1 MEIKIAEYCGFCYGV
16 KRAVEMAEKAAVD
29 RVNGATLGPL
39 IHNPQ
44 FIAELEAK
52 GIACKDDL
60 DQFTAG
66 ETVIFRSHGVGP
78 EVYEEAE
85 AKQLNIIDATCPNVR
100 MAQKKA
106 FQAAQD
112 GYLPI
117 IVGEKNH
124 PEVKSIKK
132 WAGENAIVV
141 EYLKDI
147 SEVPQKDKYAV
158 IIQTTFELQKFE
170 EILAALQKE
179 REGEYKVERTIC
191 LATSQR
197 QNAAMK
203 LAGEVDAFIVIGG
216 RNSANTRHLY
226 ELVASKCPKAYHIE
240 TAAELEQ
247 EMFRDCIKIG
257 ITAGASTPDRLIKEA
272 IVAMENMDFESLLA
286 QSEEVNVYPGKIV
299 EATVIQLDKDGVYV
313 DFGYM
318 REGIVTYPE
327 WSLTETAEELM
338 ATIKVGDKVEVK
350 VIPGTSKD
358 DFVRMS
364 KIKAERD
371 AAWKNVAELAEGEKR
386 AATVKVIRIIKN
398 KAKNIVGLAVAVEG
412 VEGFMP
418 ASHVELKR
426 VEDFTGYVGQE
437 LEAEIIEVDLEK
449 KRIVVSRRDLLKA
462 EKEAKAKAWK
472 EAKEARIAAAK
483 EARAAAEEAAYA
495 SVEEGT
501 TVPGKVVKIA
511 EFGLFVEVGAGLV
524 GLVHNTELSWN
535 RNAKPEVDT
544 HAVNVAQRTRIR
556 FGIETDMQ
564 VVLTKRFHS
573 VNDIE
578 FDFRVYA
585 QIKLFIK
592 AQGLII
598 FASATC
604 VYTLPFHVFRVPR
617 IPFRPELFEKRAVRF
632 VCNRFHTRRQSV
644 NHVLTDYRYDV
655 VIRQES
661 SPICRKRYKPFIRL
675 QVFRVAASNA
685 RFFLR
690 YPLFRF
696 NAHKRYKRVR
706 FFYAVPLRQQQR
718 FEGIG
723 NRVHSLEINRLIL
736 GVRVGNL
743 RHVVRVI
750 RVQACGKRVYRFV
763 NGNIIRVRSKRRKRC
778 VRRV

>member
-16 KRAVEMAEKAAVD
+16 KRAVEMAEKAAAD

-52 GIACKDDL
+52 GITCKDDL

-78 EVYEEAE
+78 EVYEKAE

-179 REGEYKVERTIC
+179 REGEYRVERTIC

-226 ELVASKCPKAYHIE
+226 ELVANKCPKAYHIE

-535 RNAKPEVDT
+535 RNAKAEDVAAVGDEVEVFIKKIDRE
-544 HAVNVAQRTRIR
+544 NKRVALSIKATQEDPWKVEAGKLNIGDIVEVQVLRFLPFGAIVKISDKVEGLVHISEIAEERIAKADDVLEA
-556 FGIETDMQ
+556 GQIVKAQ
-564 VVLTKRFHS
+564 VVKMDLEGKKVGLSIVKAAQAAEQAEYSSYLNGSEGLTQDLS
-573 VNDIE
+573 E
-578 FDFRVYA
+578 
-585 QIKLFIK
+585 Q
-592 AQGLII
+592 
-598 FASATC
+598 
-604 VYTLPFHVFRVPR
+604 
-617 IPFRPELFEKRAVRF
+617 
-632 VCNRFHTRRQSV
+632 
-644 NHVLTDYRYDV
+644 
-655 VIRQES
+655 
-661 SPICRKRYKPFIRL
+661 L
-675 QVFRVAASNA
+675 Q
-685 RFFLR
+685 
-690 YPLFRF
+690 
-696 NAHKRYKRVR
+696 
-706 FFYAVPLRQQQR
+706 
-718 FEGIG
+718 
-723 NRVHSLEINRLIL
+723 
-736 GVRVGNL
+736 
-743 RHVVRVI
+743 
-750 RVQACGKRVYRFV
+750 
-763 NGNIIRVRSKRRKRC
+763 
-778 VRRV
+778 

>member
-60 DQFTAG
+60 DQFAAG

-78 EVYEEAE
+78 EVYEKAE

-106 FQAAQD
+106 YQAAQD

-179 REGEYKVERTIC
+179 REGEYRVERTIC

-535 RNAKPEVDT
+535 RNAKAEDVAAVGDEVE
-544 HAVNVAQRTRIR
+544 V
-556 FGIETDMQ
+556 
-564 VVLTKRFHS
+564 
-573 VNDIE
+573 
-578 FDFRVYA
+578 
-585 QIKLFIK
+585 FIK
-592 AQGLII
+592 KIDRENKRVALSIK
-598 FASATC
+598 ATQEDPWK
-604 VYTLPFHVFRVPR
+604 VEAGKLNIGDIVEVQVLRFLPFGAIVKISDKVEGLVHISEIAEER
-617 IPFRPELFEKRAVRF
+617 IAKADD
-632 VCNRFHTRRQSV
+632 
-644 NHVLTDYRYDV
+644 VLEAGQIVKAQVLKMDLEGKKIGLSIVKAAQASEQAEY
-655 VIRQES
+655 S
-661 SPICRKRYKPFIRL
+661 SYLNGSAGLTQDLSEQL
-675 QVFRVAASNA
+675 Q
-685 RFFLR
+685 
-690 YPLFRF
+690 
-696 NAHKRYKRVR
+696 
-706 FFYAVPLRQQQR
+706 
-718 FEGIG
+718 
-723 NRVHSLEINRLIL
+723 
-736 GVRVGNL
+736 
-743 RHVVRVI
+743 
-750 RVQACGKRVYRFV
+750 
-763 NGNIIRVRSKRRKRC
+763 
-778 VRRV
+778 

>member
-16 KRAVEMAEKAAVD
+16 KRAVEMAEKAAAD
-29 RVNGATLGPL
+29 RINGATLGPL

-179 REGEYKVERTIC
+179 REGEYRVERTIC

-535 RNAKPEVDT
+535 RNAKAEDVAAVGDEVE
-544 HAVNVAQRTRIR
+544 V
-556 FGIETDMQ
+556 
-564 VVLTKRFHS
+564 
-573 VNDIE
+573 
-578 FDFRVYA
+578 
-585 QIKLFIK
+585 FIK
-592 AQGLII
+592 KIDRENKRVALSIK
-598 FASATC
+598 ATQEDPWK
-604 VYTLPFHVFRVPR
+604 VEAGKLNIGDIVEVQVLRFLPFGAIVKISDKVEGLVHISEIAEER
-617 IPFRPELFEKRAVRF
+617 IAKADD
-632 VCNRFHTRRQSV
+632 
-644 NHVLTDYRYDV
+644 VLEAGQIVKAQVLKMDLEGKKIGLSIVKAAQAAEQAEY
-655 VIRQES
+655 S
-661 SPICRKRYKPFIRL
+661 SYLNGSEGLTQDLSEQL
-675 QVFRVAASNA
+675 Q
-685 RFFLR
+685 
-690 YPLFRF
+690 
-696 NAHKRYKRVR
+696 
-706 FFYAVPLRQQQR
+706 
-718 FEGIG
+718 
-723 NRVHSLEINRLIL
+723 
-736 GVRVGNL
+736 
-743 RHVVRVI
+743 
-750 RVQACGKRVYRFV
+750 
-763 NGNIIRVRSKRRKRC
+763 
-778 VRRV
+778 

>member
-1 MEIKIAEYCGFCYGV
+1 MLEMEIKIAEYCGFCYGV
-16 KRAVEMAEKAAVD
+16 KRAVEMAEKAAAD
-29 RVNGATLGPL
+29 RINGATLGPL

-179 REGEYKVERTIC
+179 REGEYRVERTIC

-535 RNAKPEVDT
+535 RNAKAEDVAAVGDEVE
-544 HAVNVAQRTRIR
+544 V
-556 FGIETDMQ
+556 
-564 VVLTKRFHS
+564 
-573 VNDIE
+573 
-578 FDFRVYA
+578 
-585 QIKLFIK
+585 FIK
-592 AQGLII
+592 KIDRENKRVALSIK
-598 FASATC
+598 ATQEDPWK
-604 VYTLPFHVFRVPR
+604 VEAGKLNIGDIVEVQVLRFLPFGAIVKISDKVEGLVHISEIAEER
-617 IPFRPELFEKRAVRF
+617 IAKADD
-632 VCNRFHTRRQSV
+632 
-644 NHVLTDYRYDV
+644 VLEAGQIVKAQVLKMDLEGKKIGLSIVKAAQAAEQAEY
-655 VIRQES
+655 S
-661 SPICRKRYKPFIRL
+661 SYLNGSAGLTQDLSEQL
-675 QVFRVAASNA
+675 Q
-685 RFFLR
+685 
-690 YPLFRF
+690 
-696 NAHKRYKRVR
+696 
-706 FFYAVPLRQQQR
+706 
-718 FEGIG
+718 
-723 NRVHSLEINRLIL
+723 
-736 GVRVGNL
+736 
-743 RHVVRVI
+743 
-750 RVQACGKRVYRFV
+750 
-763 NGNIIRVRSKRRKRC
+763 
-778 VRRV
+778 

>member
-16 KRAVEMAEKAAVD
+16 KRAVEMAEKAAAD
-29 RVNGATLGPL
+29 RINGATLGPL

-52 GIACKDDL
+52 GIACKEDL

-78 EVYEEAE
+78 EVYEKAE

-179 REGEYKVERTIC
+179 REGEYRVERTIC

-226 ELVASKCPKAYHIE
+226 ELVANKCPKAYHIE

-535 RNAKPEVDT
+535 RNAKAEDVAAVGDEVEVFIKKIDRE
-544 HAVNVAQRTRIR
+544 NKRVALSIKATQEDPWKVEAGKLNIGDIVEVQVLRFLPFGAIVKISDKVEGLVHISEIAEERIAKADDVLEA
-556 FGIETDMQ
+556 GQIVKAQ
-564 VVLTKRFHS
+564 VVKMDLEGKKVGLSIVKAAQAAEQAEYSSYLNGSEGLTQDLS
-573 VNDIE
+573 E
-578 FDFRVYA
+578 
-585 QIKLFIK
+585 Q
-592 AQGLII
+592 
-598 FASATC
+598 
-604 VYTLPFHVFRVPR
+604 
-617 IPFRPELFEKRAVRF
+617 
-632 VCNRFHTRRQSV
+632 
-644 NHVLTDYRYDV
+644 
-655 VIRQES
+655 
-661 SPICRKRYKPFIRL
+661 L
-675 QVFRVAASNA
+675 Q
-685 RFFLR
+685 
-690 YPLFRF
+690 
-696 NAHKRYKRVR
+696 
-706 FFYAVPLRQQQR
+706 
-718 FEGIG
+718 
-723 NRVHSLEINRLIL
+723 
-736 GVRVGNL
+736 
-743 RHVVRVI
+743 
-750 RVQACGKRVYRFV
+750 
-763 NGNIIRVRSKRRKRC
+763 
-778 VRRV
+778 

>member
-16 KRAVEMAEKAAVD
+16 KRAVEMAEKAAAD
-29 RVNGATLGPL
+29 RINGATLGPL

-52 GIACKDDL
+52 GIACKEDL

-78 EVYEEAE
+78 EVYEKAE

-106 FQAAQD
+106 YQAAQD

-179 REGEYKVERTIC
+179 REGEYRVERTIC

-226 ELVASKCPKAYHIE
+226 ELVANKCPKAYHIE

-535 RNAKPEVDT
+535 RNAKAEDVAAVGDEVE
-544 HAVNVAQRTRIR
+544 V
-556 FGIETDMQ
+556 
-564 VVLTKRFHS
+564 
-573 VNDIE
+573 
-578 FDFRVYA
+578 
-585 QIKLFIK
+585 FIK
-592 AQGLII
+592 KIDRENKRVALSIK
-598 FASATC
+598 ATQEDPWK
-604 VYTLPFHVFRVPR
+604 VEAGKLNIGDIVEVQVLRFLPFGAIVKISDKVEGLVHISEIAEER
-617 IPFRPELFEKRAVRF
+617 IAKADD
-632 VCNRFHTRRQSV
+632 
-644 NHVLTDYRYDV
+644 VLEAGQIVKAQVLKMDLEGKKIGLSIVKAAQAAEQAEY
-655 VIRQES
+655 S
-661 SPICRKRYKPFIRL
+661 SYLNGSEGLTQDLSEQL
-675 QVFRVAASNA
+675 Q
-685 RFFLR
+685 
-690 YPLFRF
+690 
-696 NAHKRYKRVR
+696 
-706 FFYAVPLRQQQR
+706 
-718 FEGIG
+718 
-723 NRVHSLEINRLIL
+723 
-736 GVRVGNL
+736 
-743 RHVVRVI
+743 
-750 RVQACGKRVYRFV
+750 
-763 NGNIIRVRSKRRKRC
+763 
-778 VRRV
+778 

>member
-16 KRAVEMAEKAAVD
+16 KRAVEMAEKAAAE
-29 RVNGATLGPL
+29 RVEGGTLGPL

-44 FIAELEAK
+44 LIAELEAK
-52 GIACKDDL
+52 GIACKEDL
-60 DQFTAG
+60 NEFAAG

-78 EVYEEAE
+78 EVYREAE
-85 AKQLNIIDATCPNVR
+85 ARQLNIIDATCPNVR

-106 FQAAQD
+106 AQAAAD
-112 GYLPI
+112 GFYPV

-141 EYLKDI
+141 ECIKDI
-147 SEVPQKDKYAV
+147 SDIPQKDKYAV

-170 EILAALQKE
+170 EILAAIQKK
-179 REGEYKVERTIC
+179 REGEFRVERTIC

-226 ELVASKCPKAYHIE
+226 ELVATKCSKAYHIE
-240 TAAELEQ
+240 TAAELEPD
-247 EMFRDCIKIG
+247 MFRDCTKIG

-272 IVAMENMDFESLLA
+272 IAAMENMDFESLLA

-364 KIKAERD
+364 KVKAERD

-511 EFGLFVEVGAGLV
+511 EFGLFVEVGTGLV

-535 RNAKPEVDT
+535 RNAKAED
-544 HAVNVAQRTRIR
+544 VAQV
-556 FGIETDMQ
+556 GDE
-564 VVLTKRFHS
+564 VEV
-573 VNDIE
+573 
-578 FDFRVYA
+578 
-585 QIKLFIK
+585 FIK
-592 AQGLII
+592 KIDRENKRVALSIK
-598 FASATC
+598 ATQEDPWK
-604 VYTLPFHVFRVPR
+604 VEAGKLNIGDIVEVQVLRFLPFGAIVKISDKVEGLVHISEIAEER
-617 IPFRPELFEKRAVRF
+617 IAKAED
-632 VCNRFHTRRQSV
+632 
-644 NHVLTDYRYDV
+644 VLEAGQIVKAQVLKMDLEGKKVGLSIVKAAQAAEQAEY
-655 VIRQES
+655 S
-661 SPICRKRYKPFIRL
+661 SYLNGSAGLTQDLSEQL
-675 QVFRVAASNA
+675 Q
-685 RFFLR
+685 
-690 YPLFRF
+690 
-696 NAHKRYKRVR
+696 
-706 FFYAVPLRQQQR
+706 
-718 FEGIG
+718 
-723 NRVHSLEINRLIL
+723 
-736 GVRVGNL
+736 
-743 RHVVRVI
+743 
-750 RVQACGKRVYRFV
+750 
-763 NGNIIRVRSKRRKRC
+763 
-778 VRRV
+778 

>member
-1 MEIKIAEYCGFCYGV
+1 MLKMEIKIAEYCGFCYGV
-16 KRAVEMAEKAAVD
+16 KRAVEMAEKAAAD
-29 RVNGATLGPL
+29 RINGATLGPL

-52 GIACKDDL
+52 GITCKEDL

-78 EVYEEAE
+78 EVYEKAE

-106 FQAAQD
+106 YQAAQD

-179 REGEYKVERTIC
+179 REGEYRVERTIC

-535 RNAKPEVDT
+535 RNAKAEDVAAVGDEVE
-544 HAVNVAQRTRIR
+544 V
-556 FGIETDMQ
+556 
-564 VVLTKRFHS
+564 
-573 VNDIE
+573 
-578 FDFRVYA
+578 
-585 QIKLFIK
+585 FIK
-592 AQGLII
+592 KIDRENKRVALSIK
-598 FASATC
+598 ATQEDPWK
-604 VYTLPFHVFRVPR
+604 VEAGKLNIGDIVEVQVLRFLPFGAIVKISDKVEGLVHISEIAEER
-617 IPFRPELFEKRAVRF
+617 IAKADD
-632 VCNRFHTRRQSV
+632 
-644 NHVLTDYRYDV
+644 VLEAGQIVKAQVLKMDLEGKKIGLSIVKAAQAAEQAEY
-655 VIRQES
+655 S
-661 SPICRKRYKPFIRL
+661 SYLNGSEGLTQDLSEQL
-675 QVFRVAASNA
+675 Q
-685 RFFLR
+685 
-690 YPLFRF
+690 
-696 NAHKRYKRVR
+696 
-706 FFYAVPLRQQQR
+706 
-718 FEGIG
+718 
-723 NRVHSLEINRLIL
+723 
-736 GVRVGNL
+736 
-743 RHVVRVI
+743 
-750 RVQACGKRVYRFV
+750 
-763 NGNIIRVRSKRRKRC
+763 
-778 VRRV
+778 

>member
-1 MEIKIAEYCGFCYGV
+1 MLEMEIKIAEYCGFCYGV
-16 KRAVEMAEKAAVD
+16 KRAVEMAEKAAAD
-29 RVNGATLGPL
+29 RINGATLGPL

-52 GIACKDDL
+52 GIACKEDL

-78 EVYEEAE
+78 EVYEKAE

-179 REGEYKVERTIC
+179 REGEYRVERTIC

-535 RNAKPEVDT
+535 RNAKAEDVAAVGDEVEVFIKKIDRE
-544 HAVNVAQRTRIR
+544 NKRVALSIKATQEDPWKVEAGKLNIGDIVEVQVLRFLPFGAIVKISDKVEGLVHISEIAEERIAKADDVLEA
-556 FGIETDMQ
+556 GQIVKAQ
-564 VVLTKRFHS
+564 VVKMDLEGKKVGLSIVKAAQAAEQAEYSSYLNGSEGLTQDLS
-573 VNDIE
+573 E
-578 FDFRVYA
+578 
-585 QIKLFIK
+585 Q
-592 AQGLII
+592 
-598 FASATC
+598 
-604 VYTLPFHVFRVPR
+604 
-617 IPFRPELFEKRAVRF
+617 
-632 VCNRFHTRRQSV
+632 
-644 NHVLTDYRYDV
+644 
-655 VIRQES
+655 
-661 SPICRKRYKPFIRL
+661 L
-675 QVFRVAASNA
+675 Q
-685 RFFLR
+685 
-690 YPLFRF
+690 
-696 NAHKRYKRVR
+696 
-706 FFYAVPLRQQQR
+706 
-718 FEGIG
+718 
-723 NRVHSLEINRLIL
+723 
-736 GVRVGNL
+736 
-743 RHVVRVI
+743 
-750 RVQACGKRVYRFV
+750 
-763 NGNIIRVRSKRRKRC
+763 
-778 VRRV
+778 

>member
-1 MEIKIAEYCGFCYGV
+1 MEIKLAEYCGFCYGV
-16 KRAVEMAEKAAVD
+16 KRAVEMAEKAAEEK
-29 RVNGATLGPL
+29 VNGATLGPL

-44 FIAELEAK
+44 FIAELESK
-52 GIACKDDL
+52 GIACKEDL
-60 DQFTAG
+60 AEFTAG

-78 EVYEEAE
+78 EVYQKAE
-85 AKQLNIIDATCPNVR
+85 AMQLNVIDATCPNVR

-106 FQAAQD
+106 AQAAED
-112 GYLPI
+112 GYFPV

-141 EYLKDI
+141 EYLEDI
-147 SEVPQKDKYAV
+147 SNIPQKDKYAV

-170 EILAALQKE
+170 EILAAMQKG
-179 REGEYKVERTIC
+179 RMGEYRVERTIC

-203 LAGEVDAFIVIGG
+203 LAGEVDAFVVVGG

-226 ELVASKCPKAYHIE
+226 ELVAGKCPKAYHIE
-240 TAAELEQ
+240 TAAELDAD
-247 EMFRDCIKIG
+247 MFRDCIKIG

-272 IVAMENMDFESLLA
+272 IVAMENMDFGSLLA
-286 QSEEVNVYPGKIV
+286 QSEEVSVYPGKV
-299 EATVIQLDKDGVYV
+299 LEATVIQLDKDGVYV

-338 ATIKVGDKVEVK
+338 ATIKVGDVVEVK

-364 KIKAERD
+364 KVKAERD

-426 VEDFTGYVGQE
+426 VEDFTGYIGQE
-437 LEAEIIEVDLEK
+437 MEAEIIEVDLEK

-501 TVPGKVVKIA
+501 VVAGKVVKAA

-535 RNAKPEVDT
+535 RNAKAEE
-544 HAVNVAQRTRIR
+544 VAQV
-556 FGIETDMQ
+556 GDE
-564 VVLTKRFHS
+564 VEV
-573 VNDIE
+573 
-578 FDFRVYA
+578 
-585 QIKLFIK
+585 FIK
-592 AQGLII
+592 KIDRENKRVALSIK
-598 FASATC
+598 ATQEDPWK
-604 VYTLPFHVFRVPR
+604 VEAGKLNVGDIVEVQVLRFLPFGVIVKISDKVEGLVHISEIAEER
-617 IPFRPELFEKRAVRF
+617 IAKADD
-632 VCNRFHTRRQSV
+632 
-644 NHVLTDYRYDV
+644 VLEAGQIVKAQVLKMDLEGKKIGLSIVKAAQAAEQAEY
-655 VIRQES
+655 S
-661 SPICRKRYKPFIRL
+661 SYLNGSEGLTQDLSEQL
-675 QVFRVAASNA
+675 Q
-685 RFFLR
+685 
-690 YPLFRF
+690 
-696 NAHKRYKRVR
+696 
-706 FFYAVPLRQQQR
+706 
-718 FEGIG
+718 
-723 NRVHSLEINRLIL
+723 
-736 GVRVGNL
+736 
-743 RHVVRVI
+743 
-750 RVQACGKRVYRFV
+750 
-763 NGNIIRVRSKRRKRC
+763 
-778 VRRV
+778 

>member
-16 KRAVEMAEKAAVD
+16 KRAVEMAEKAAAD
-29 RVNGATLGPL
+29 RINGATLGPL

-78 EVYEEAE
+78 EVYEKAE

-106 FQAAQD
+106 YQAAQD

-179 REGEYKVERTIC
+179 REGEYRVERTIC

-535 RNAKPEVDT
+535 RNAKAEDVAAVGDEVE
-544 HAVNVAQRTRIR
+544 V
-556 FGIETDMQ
+556 
-564 VVLTKRFHS
+564 
-573 VNDIE
+573 
-578 FDFRVYA
+578 
-585 QIKLFIK
+585 FIK
-592 AQGLII
+592 KIDRENKRVALSIK
-598 FASATC
+598 ATQEDPWK
-604 VYTLPFHVFRVPR
+604 VEAGKLNIGDIVEVQVLRFLPFGAIVKISDKVEGLVHISEIAEER
-617 IPFRPELFEKRAVRF
+617 IAKADD
-632 VCNRFHTRRQSV
+632 
-644 NHVLTDYRYDV
+644 VLEAGQIVKAQVLKMDLEGKKIGLSIVKAAQAAEQAEY
-655 VIRQES
+655 S
-661 SPICRKRYKPFIRL
+661 SYLNGSEGLTQDLSEQL
-675 QVFRVAASNA
+675 Q
-685 RFFLR
+685 
-690 YPLFRF
+690 
-696 NAHKRYKRVR
+696 
-706 FFYAVPLRQQQR
+706 
-718 FEGIG
+718 
-723 NRVHSLEINRLIL
+723 
-736 GVRVGNL
+736 
-743 RHVVRVI
+743 
-750 RVQACGKRVYRFV
+750 
-763 NGNIIRVRSKRRKRC
+763 
-778 VRRV
+778 

>member
-1 MEIKIAEYCGFCYGV
+1 MFEMEIKIAEYCGFCYGV

-535 RNAKPEVDT
+535 RNAKAEDVAAVGDEVEVFIKKIDRE
-544 HAVNVAQRTRIR
+544 NKRVALSIKATQEDPWKVEAGKLNIGDIVEVQVLRFLPFGAIVKISDKVEGLVHISEIAEERIAKADDVLEA
-556 FGIETDMQ
+556 GQIVKAQ
-564 VVLTKRFHS
+564 VVKMDLEGKKVGLSIVKAAQAAEQAEYSSYLNGSEGLTQDLS
-573 VNDIE
+573 E
-578 FDFRVYA
+578 
-585 QIKLFIK
+585 Q
-592 AQGLII
+592 
-598 FASATC
+598 
-604 VYTLPFHVFRVPR
+604 
-617 IPFRPELFEKRAVRF
+617 
-632 VCNRFHTRRQSV
+632 
-644 NHVLTDYRYDV
+644 
-655 VIRQES
+655 
-661 SPICRKRYKPFIRL
+661 L
-675 QVFRVAASNA
+675 Q
-685 RFFLR
+685 
-690 YPLFRF
+690 
-696 NAHKRYKRVR
+696 
-706 FFYAVPLRQQQR
+706 
-718 FEGIG
+718 
-723 NRVHSLEINRLIL
+723 
-736 GVRVGNL
+736 
-743 RHVVRVI
+743 
-750 RVQACGKRVYRFV
+750 
-763 NGNIIRVRSKRRKRC
+763 
-778 VRRV
+778 

>member
-16 KRAVEMAEKAAVD
+16 KRAVEMAEKAAAD
-29 RVNGATLGPL
+29 RINGATLGPL

-179 REGEYKVERTIC
+179 REGEYRVERTIC

-535 RNAKPEVDT
+535 RNAKAEDVAAVGDEVEVFIKKIDRE
-544 HAVNVAQRTRIR
+544 NKRVALSIKATQEDPWKVEAGKLNIGDIVEVQVLRFLPFGAIVKISDKVEGLVHISEIAEERIAKADDVLEA
-556 FGIETDMQ
+556 GQIVKAQ
-564 VVLTKRFHS
+564 VVKMDLEGKKVGLSIVKAAQAAEQAEYSSYLNGSEGLTQDLS
-573 VNDIE
+573 E
-578 FDFRVYA
+578 
-585 QIKLFIK
+585 Q
-592 AQGLII
+592 
-598 FASATC
+598 
-604 VYTLPFHVFRVPR
+604 
-617 IPFRPELFEKRAVRF
+617 
-632 VCNRFHTRRQSV
+632 
-644 NHVLTDYRYDV
+644 
-655 VIRQES
+655 
-661 SPICRKRYKPFIRL
+661 L
-675 QVFRVAASNA
+675 Q
-685 RFFLR
+685 
-690 YPLFRF
+690 
-696 NAHKRYKRVR
+696 
-706 FFYAVPLRQQQR
+706 
-718 FEGIG
+718 
-723 NRVHSLEINRLIL
+723 
-736 GVRVGNL
+736 
-743 RHVVRVI
+743 
-750 RVQACGKRVYRFV
+750 
-763 NGNIIRVRSKRRKRC
+763 
-778 VRRV
+778 

>member
-16 KRAVEMAEKAAVD
+16 KRAVEMAQKAADDKVK
-29 RVNGATLGPL
+29 GGTLGPL

-44 FIAELEAK
+44 FIAELESK
-52 GIACKDDL
+52 GIACKEDL
-60 DQFTAG
+60 QDFTAG

-78 EVYEEAE
+78 EIYQKAEEM
-85 AKQLNIIDATCPNVR
+85 QLNIIDATCPNVR

-106 FQAAQD
+106 FQVAQD
-112 GYLPI
+112 GFYPV

-132 WAGENAIVV
+132 WAGENAVVV
-141 EYLKDI
+141 ECIEDI
-147 SEVPQKDKYAV
+147 SDVPQKDKYAV

-170 EILAALQKE
+170 EILAELQKQ
-179 REGEYKVERTIC
+179 RVGEYRVERTIC

-197 QNAAMK
+197 QNAAIK
-203 LAGEVDAFIVIGG
+203 LASEVDAFLVIGG

-226 ELVASKCPKAYHIE
+226 ELVATKCAKAYHIE
-240 TAAELEQ
+240 TAAELDWG
-247 EMFRDCIKIG
+247 MFRDCIKIG

-272 IVAMENMDFESLLA
+272 IIAMENMDFESLLA
-286 QSEEVNVYPGKIV
+286 QSEEVNVYPGKVV

-327 WSLTETAEELM
+327 WSLTETAEQLM

-364 KIKAERD
+364 KVKAERD

-386 AATVKVIRIIKN
+386 AASVKVIRIIKN

-437 LEAEIIEVDLEK
+437 MEAEIIEVDLEK

-501 TVPGKVVKIA
+501 TVAGKVVKIA

-535 RNAKPEVDT
+535 RNAKAEE
-544 HAVNVAQRTRIR
+544 VAQVGDEVEVFVKKIDR
-556 FGIETDMQ
+556 EN
-564 VVLTKRFHS
+564 KRVALS
-573 VNDIE
+573 
-578 FDFRVYA
+578 
-585 QIKLFIK
+585 IK
-592 AQGLII
+592 ATQEDPWKVEAGKLNVGEIVEVEVLR
-598 FASATC
+598 F
-604 VYTLPFHVFRVPR
+604 LPFGAIVKISDKVEGLVHISEIAEER
-617 IPFRPELFEKRAVRF
+617 IAKADD
-632 VCNRFHTRRQSV
+632 
-644 NHVLTDYRYDV
+644 VLEAGQIVKAQVLKMDLEGKKIGLSIVKAAQAAEQAEY
-655 VIRQES
+655 S
-661 SPICRKRYKPFIRL
+661 SYLNGSAGLTQDLSEQL
-675 QVFRVAASNA
+675 Q
-685 RFFLR
+685 
-690 YPLFRF
+690 
-696 NAHKRYKRVR
+696 
-706 FFYAVPLRQQQR
+706 
-718 FEGIG
+718 
-723 NRVHSLEINRLIL
+723 
-736 GVRVGNL
+736 
-743 RHVVRVI
+743 
-750 RVQACGKRVYRFV
+750 
-763 NGNIIRVRSKRRKRC
+763 
-778 VRRV
+778 

>member
-16 KRAVEMAEKAAVD
+16 KRAVEMAEKAAAD
-29 RVNGATLGPL
+29 RINGATLGPL

-179 REGEYKVERTIC
+179 REGEYRVERTIC

-226 ELVASKCPKAYHIE
+226 ELVANKCPKAYHIE

-535 RNAKPEVDT
+535 RNAKAEDVAAVGDEVEVFIKKIDRE
-544 HAVNVAQRTRIR
+544 NKRVALSIKATQEDPWKVEAGKLNIGDIVEVQVLRFLPFGAIVKISDKVEGLVHISEIAEERIAKADDVLEA
-556 FGIETDMQ
+556 GQIVKAQ
-564 VVLTKRFHS
+564 VVKMDLEGKKVGLSIVKAAQAAEQAEYSSYLNGSEGLTQDLS
-573 VNDIE
+573 E
-578 FDFRVYA
+578 
-585 QIKLFIK
+585 Q
-592 AQGLII
+592 
-598 FASATC
+598 
-604 VYTLPFHVFRVPR
+604 
-617 IPFRPELFEKRAVRF
+617 
-632 VCNRFHTRRQSV
+632 
-644 NHVLTDYRYDV
+644 
-655 VIRQES
+655 
-661 SPICRKRYKPFIRL
+661 L
-675 QVFRVAASNA
+675 Q
-685 RFFLR
+685 
-690 YPLFRF
+690 
-696 NAHKRYKRVR
+696 
-706 FFYAVPLRQQQR
+706 
-718 FEGIG
+718 
-723 NRVHSLEINRLIL
+723 
-736 GVRVGNL
+736 
-743 RHVVRVI
+743 
-750 RVQACGKRVYRFV
+750 
-763 NGNIIRVRSKRRKRC
+763 
-778 VRRV
+778 

>member
-16 KRAVEMAEKAAVD
+16 KRAVEMAEKAAAD

-78 EVYEEAE
+78 EVYEKAE

-132 WAGENAIVV
+132 WAGENATVV

-179 REGEYKVERTIC
+179 REGEYRVERTIC

-226 ELVASKCPKAYHIE
+226 ELVANKCPKAYHIE

-364 KIKAERD
+364 KVKAERD

-386 AATVKVIRIIKN
+386 AASVKVIRIIKN

-437 LEAEIIEVDLEK
+437 MEAEIIEVDLEK

-501 TVPGKVVKIA
+501 TVAGKVVKVA

-535 RNAKPEVDT
+535 RNAKAEE
-544 HAVNVAQRTRIR
+544 VAQV
-556 FGIETDMQ
+556 GDE
-564 VVLTKRFHS
+564 VEV
-573 VNDIE
+573 
-578 FDFRVYA
+578 
-585 QIKLFIK
+585 FIK
-592 AQGLII
+592 KIDRENKRVALSIK
-598 FASATC
+598 ATQEDPWK
-604 VYTLPFHVFRVPR
+604 VEAGKLNVGEIVEVEVLRFLPFGAIVKISDKVEGLVHISEIAEER
-617 IPFRPELFEKRAVRF
+617 IAKADD
-632 VCNRFHTRRQSV
+632 
-644 NHVLTDYRYDV
+644 VLEAGQIVKAQVLKMDLEGKKIGLSIVKAAHAAEQAEY
-655 VIRQES
+655 S
-661 SPICRKRYKPFIRL
+661 SYLNGSAGLTQDLSEQL
-675 QVFRVAASNA
+675 Q
-685 RFFLR
+685 
-690 YPLFRF
+690 
-696 NAHKRYKRVR
+696 
-706 FFYAVPLRQQQR
+706 
-718 FEGIG
+718 
-723 NRVHSLEINRLIL
+723 
-736 GVRVGNL
+736 
-743 RHVVRVI
+743 
-750 RVQACGKRVYRFV
+750 
-763 NGNIIRVRSKRRKRC
+763 
-778 VRRV
+778 

>member
-16 KRAVEMAEKAAVD
+16 KRAVEMAEKAAEEC
-29 RVNGATLGPL
+29 VNGATLGPL

-52 GIACKDDL
+52 GIACKEDL
-60 DQFTAG
+60 AEFTAG

-78 EVYEEAE
+78 EVYKEAE
-85 AKQLNIIDATCPNVR
+85 VKQLNIIDATCPNVR

-112 GYLPI
+112 GFLPI

-147 SEVPQKDKYAV
+147 SDIPQKDKYAV

-179 REGEYKVERTIC
+179 REGEYRVERTIC

-203 LAGEVDAFIVIGG
+203 LAGEVDAFIIIGG

-226 ELVASKCPKAYHIE
+226 ELVAGKCPKAYHIE
-240 TAAELEQ
+240 TAAELEPD
-247 EMFRDCIKIG
+247 MFRDCIKIG

-272 IVAMENMDFESLLA
+272 IAAMENMDFESLLA

-501 TVPGKVVKIA
+501 VVPGKVVKIA

-535 RNAKPEVDT
+535 RNAKAED
-544 HAVNVAQRTRIR
+544 VAQV
-556 FGIETDMQ
+556 GDE
-564 VVLTKRFHS
+564 VEV
-573 VNDIE
+573 
-578 FDFRVYA
+578 
-585 QIKLFIK
+585 FIK
-592 AQGLII
+592 KIDRENKRVALSIK
-598 FASATC
+598 ATQEDPWK
-604 VYTLPFHVFRVPR
+604 VEAGKLNIGDIVEVQVLRFLPFGAIVKISDKVEGLVHISEIAEER
-617 IPFRPELFEKRAVRF
+617 IAKADD
-632 VCNRFHTRRQSV
+632 
-644 NHVLTDYRYDV
+644 VLEAGQIVKAQVLKMDLEGKKIGLSIVKAAQAAEQAEY
-655 VIRQES
+655 S
-661 SPICRKRYKPFIRL
+661 SYLNGSEGLTQDLSEQL
-675 QVFRVAASNA
+675 Q
-685 RFFLR
+685 
-690 YPLFRF
+690 
-696 NAHKRYKRVR
+696 
-706 FFYAVPLRQQQR
+706 
-718 FEGIG
+718 
-723 NRVHSLEINRLIL
+723 
-736 GVRVGNL
+736 
-743 RHVVRVI
+743 
-750 RVQACGKRVYRFV
+750 
-763 NGNIIRVRSKRRKRC
+763 
-778 VRRV
+778 

>member
-1 MEIKIAEYCGFCYGV
+1 MLEMEIKIAEYCGFCYGV
-16 KRAVEMAEKAAVD
+16 KRAVEMAEKAAAD

-78 EVYEEAE
+78 EVYEKAE

-112 GYLPI
+112 GYFPV

-141 EYLKDI
+141 EYLRDI

-179 REGEYKVERTIC
+179 REGEYRVERTIC

-462 EKEAKAKAWK
+462 EKEAK
-472 EAKEARIAAAK
+472 EARIAAAK

-535 RNAKPEVDT
+535 RNAKAEDVAAVGDEVE
-544 HAVNVAQRTRIR
+544 V
-556 FGIETDMQ
+556 
-564 VVLTKRFHS
+564 
-573 VNDIE
+573 
-578 FDFRVYA
+578 
-585 QIKLFIK
+585 FIK
-592 AQGLII
+592 KIDRENKRVALSIK
-598 FASATC
+598 ATQEDPWK
-604 VYTLPFHVFRVPR
+604 VEAGKLNIGDIVEVQVLRFLPFGAIVKISDKVEGLVHISEIAEER
-617 IPFRPELFEKRAVRF
+617 IAKAED
-632 VCNRFHTRRQSV
+632 
-644 NHVLTDYRYDV
+644 VLEAGQIVKAQVLKMDLEGKKIGLSIVKAAQAAEQAEY
-655 VIRQES
+655 S
-661 SPICRKRYKPFIRL
+661 SYLNGSEGLTQDLSEQL
-675 QVFRVAASNA
+675 Q
-685 RFFLR
+685 
-690 YPLFRF
+690 
-696 NAHKRYKRVR
+696 
-706 FFYAVPLRQQQR
+706 
-718 FEGIG
+718 
-723 NRVHSLEINRLIL
+723 
-736 GVRVGNL
+736 
-743 RHVVRVI
+743 
-750 RVQACGKRVYRFV
+750 
-763 NGNIIRVRSKRRKRC
+763 
-778 VRRV
+778 

>member
-1 MEIKIAEYCGFCYGV
+1 MLEMEIKIAEYCGFCYGV
-16 KRAVEMAEKAAVD
+16 KRAVEMAEKAAAD
-29 RVNGATLGPL
+29 RINGATLGPL

-179 REGEYKVERTIC
+179 REGEYRVERTIC

-226 ELVASKCPKAYHIE
+226 ELVASKCPRAYHIE

-535 RNAKPEVDT
+535 RNAKAEDVAAVGDEVE
-544 HAVNVAQRTRIR
+544 V
-556 FGIETDMQ
+556 
-564 VVLTKRFHS
+564 
-573 VNDIE
+573 
-578 FDFRVYA
+578 
-585 QIKLFIK
+585 FIK
-592 AQGLII
+592 KIDRENKRVALSIK
-598 FASATC
+598 ATQEDPWK
-604 VYTLPFHVFRVPR
+604 VEAGKLNIGDIVEVQVLRFLPFGAIVKISDKVEGLVHISEIAEER
-617 IPFRPELFEKRAVRF
+617 IAKADD
-632 VCNRFHTRRQSV
+632 
-644 NHVLTDYRYDV
+644 VLEAGQIVKAQVLKMDLEGKKIGLSIVKAAQAAEQAEY
-655 VIRQES
+655 S
-661 SPICRKRYKPFIRL
+661 SYLNGSAGLTQDLSEQL
-675 QVFRVAASNA
+675 Q
-685 RFFLR
+685 
-690 YPLFRF
+690 
-696 NAHKRYKRVR
+696 
-706 FFYAVPLRQQQR
+706 
-718 FEGIG
+718 
-723 NRVHSLEINRLIL
+723 
-736 GVRVGNL
+736 
-743 RHVVRVI
+743 
-750 RVQACGKRVYRFV
+750 
-763 NGNIIRVRSKRRKRC
+763 
-778 VRRV
+778 

>member
-1 MEIKIAEYCGFCYGV
+1 MEIKLAEYCGFCYGV
-16 KRAVEMAEKAAVD
+16 KRAVEMAEKAAEEK
-29 RVNGATLGPL
+29 VNGATLGPL

-44 FIAELEAK
+44 FIAELESK
-52 GIACKDDL
+52 GIACKEDL
-60 DQFTAG
+60 AEFTTG

-78 EVYEEAE
+78 EVYQKAE
-85 AKQLNIIDATCPNVR
+85 AMQLNIIDATCPNVR

-106 FQAAQD
+106 AQAAED
-112 GYLPI
+112 GYFPV

-147 SEVPQKDKYAV
+147 SNIPQKDKYAV

-170 EILAALQKE
+170 EILAAMQKE
-179 REGEYKVERTIC
+179 RVGEYRVERTIC

-203 LAGEVDAFIVIGG
+203 LAGEVDAFVVVGG

-226 ELVASKCPKAYHIE
+226 ELVSGKCPKAYHIE
-240 TAAELEQ
+240 TAAELDAD
-247 EMFRDCIKIG
+247 MFRDCIKIG

-272 IVAMENMDFESLLA
+272 IVAMENMDFGSLLA
-286 QSEEVNVYPGKIV
+286 QSEEVSVYPGKV
-299 EATVIQLDKDGVYV
+299 LEATVIQLDKDGVYV

-338 ATIKVGDKVEVK
+338 ATIKVGDVVEVK

-364 KIKAERD
+364 KVKAERD

-426 VEDFTGYVGQE
+426 VEDFTGYIGQE
-437 LEAEIIEVDLEK
+437 MEAEIIEVDLEK

-501 TVPGKVVKIA
+501 VVAGKVVKAA

-535 RNAKPEVDT
+535 RNAKAEE
-544 HAVNVAQRTRIR
+544 VAQV
-556 FGIETDMQ
+556 GDE
-564 VVLTKRFHS
+564 VEV
-573 VNDIE
+573 
-578 FDFRVYA
+578 
-585 QIKLFIK
+585 FIK
-592 AQGLII
+592 KIDRENKRVALSIK
-598 FASATC
+598 ATQEDPWK
-604 VYTLPFHVFRVPR
+604 VEAGKLNVGEIVEVEVLRFLPFGAIVKISDKVEGLVHISEIAEER
-617 IPFRPELFEKRAVRF
+617 IAKADD
-632 VCNRFHTRRQSV
+632 
-644 NHVLTDYRYDV
+644 VLEAGQIVKAQVLKMDLEGKKIGLSIVKAAQAAEQAEY
-655 VIRQES
+655 S
-661 SPICRKRYKPFIRL
+661 SYLNGSAGLTQDLSEQL
-675 QVFRVAASNA
+675 Q
-685 RFFLR
+685 
-690 YPLFRF
+690 
-696 NAHKRYKRVR
+696 
-706 FFYAVPLRQQQR
+706 
-718 FEGIG
+718 
-723 NRVHSLEINRLIL
+723 
-736 GVRVGNL
+736 
-743 RHVVRVI
+743 
-750 RVQACGKRVYRFV
+750 
-763 NGNIIRVRSKRRKRC
+763 
-778 VRRV
+778 

>member
-1 MEIKIAEYCGFCYGV
+1 MLEMEIKIAEYCGFCYGV
-16 KRAVEMAEKAAVD
+16 KRAVEMAEKAAAD
-29 RVNGATLGPL
+29 RINGATLGPL

-52 GIACKDDL
+52 GIACKEDL

-78 EVYEEAE
+78 EVYEKAE

-179 REGEYKVERTIC
+179 REGEYRVERTIC

-197 QNAAMK
+197 QNVAMK

-535 RNAKPEVDT
+535 RNAKAEDVAAVGDEVEVFIKKIDRE
-544 HAVNVAQRTRIR
+544 NKRVALSIKATQEDPWKVEAGKLNIGDIVEVQVLRFLPFGAIVKISDKVEGLVHISEIAEERIAKADDVLEA
-556 FGIETDMQ
+556 GQIVKAQ
-564 VVLTKRFHS
+564 VVKMDLEGKKVGLSIVKAAQAAEQAEYSSYLNGSEGLTQDLS
-573 VNDIE
+573 E
-578 FDFRVYA
+578 
-585 QIKLFIK
+585 Q
-592 AQGLII
+592 
-598 FASATC
+598 
-604 VYTLPFHVFRVPR
+604 
-617 IPFRPELFEKRAVRF
+617 
-632 VCNRFHTRRQSV
+632 
-644 NHVLTDYRYDV
+644 
-655 VIRQES
+655 
-661 SPICRKRYKPFIRL
+661 L
-675 QVFRVAASNA
+675 Q
-685 RFFLR
+685 
-690 YPLFRF
+690 
-696 NAHKRYKRVR
+696 
-706 FFYAVPLRQQQR
+706 
-718 FEGIG
+718 
-723 NRVHSLEINRLIL
+723 
-736 GVRVGNL
+736 
-743 RHVVRVI
+743 
-750 RVQACGKRVYRFV
+750 
-763 NGNIIRVRSKRRKRC
+763 
-778 VRRV
+778 

>member
-16 KRAVEMAEKAAVD
+16 KRAVEMAEKAAAD

-78 EVYEEAE
+78 EVYEKAE

-179 REGEYKVERTIC
+179 REGEYRVERTIC

-226 ELVASKCPKAYHIE
+226 ELVAGKCPKAYHIE

-535 RNAKPEVDT
+535 RNAKAEDVAAVGDEVE
-544 HAVNVAQRTRIR
+544 V
-556 FGIETDMQ
+556 
-564 VVLTKRFHS
+564 
-573 VNDIE
+573 
-578 FDFRVYA
+578 
-585 QIKLFIK
+585 FIK
-592 AQGLII
+592 KIDRENKRVALSIK
-598 FASATC
+598 ATQEDPWK
-604 VYTLPFHVFRVPR
+604 VEAGKLNIGDIVEVQVLRFLPFGAIVKISDKVEGLVHISEIAEER
-617 IPFRPELFEKRAVRF
+617 IAKADD
-632 VCNRFHTRRQSV
+632 
-644 NHVLTDYRYDV
+644 VLEAGQIVKAQVLKMDLEGKKIGLSIVKAAQAAEQAEY
-655 VIRQES
+655 S
-661 SPICRKRYKPFIRL
+661 SYLNGSEGLTQDLSEQL
-675 QVFRVAASNA
+675 Q
-685 RFFLR
+685 
-690 YPLFRF
+690 
-696 NAHKRYKRVR
+696 
-706 FFYAVPLRQQQR
+706 
-718 FEGIG
+718 
-723 NRVHSLEINRLIL
+723 
-736 GVRVGNL
+736 
-743 RHVVRVI
+743 
-750 RVQACGKRVYRFV
+750 
-763 NGNIIRVRSKRRKRC
+763 
-778 VRRV
+778 

>member
-1 MEIKIAEYCGFCYGV
+1 MLKMEIKIAEYCGFCYGV
-16 KRAVEMAEKAAVD
+16 KRAVEMAEKAAAD
-29 RVNGATLGPL
+29 RINGATLGPL

-78 EVYEEAE
+78 EVYEKAE

-170 EILAALQKE
+170 EILVALQKE
-179 REGEYKVERTIC
+179 REGEYRVERTIC

-203 LAGEVDAFIVIGG
+203 LAGEVDVFIVIGG

-535 RNAKPEVDT
+535 RNAKAEDVAAVGDEVEVFIKKIDRE
-544 HAVNVAQRTRIR
+544 NKRVALSIKATQEDPWKVEAGKLNIGDIVEVQVLRFLPFGAIVKISDKVEGLVHISEIAEERIAKADDVLEA
-556 FGIETDMQ
+556 GQIVKAQ
-564 VVLTKRFHS
+564 VVKMDLEGKKVGLSIVKAAQAAEQAEYSSYLNGSEGLTQDLS
-573 VNDIE
+573 E
-578 FDFRVYA
+578 
-585 QIKLFIK
+585 Q
-592 AQGLII
+592 
-598 FASATC
+598 
-604 VYTLPFHVFRVPR
+604 
-617 IPFRPELFEKRAVRF
+617 
-632 VCNRFHTRRQSV
+632 
-644 NHVLTDYRYDV
+644 
-655 VIRQES
+655 
-661 SPICRKRYKPFIRL
+661 L
-675 QVFRVAASNA
+675 Q
-685 RFFLR
+685 
-690 YPLFRF
+690 
-696 NAHKRYKRVR
+696 
-706 FFYAVPLRQQQR
+706 
-718 FEGIG
+718 
-723 NRVHSLEINRLIL
+723 
-736 GVRVGNL
+736 
-743 RHVVRVI
+743 
-750 RVQACGKRVYRFV
+750 
-763 NGNIIRVRSKRRKRC
+763 
-778 VRRV
+778 

>member
-1 MEIKIAEYCGFCYGV
+1 MEIKLAEYCGFCYGV
-16 KRAVEMAEKAAVD
+16 KRAVEMAEKAAEEK
-29 RVNGATLGPL
+29 VNGATLGPL

-44 FIAELEAK
+44 FIAELESK
-52 GIACKDDL
+52 GIACKEDL
-60 DQFTAG
+60 AEFTAG

-78 EVYEEAE
+78 EVYQKAE
-85 AKQLNIIDATCPNVR
+85 AMQLNIIDATCPNVR

-106 FQAAQD
+106 AQAAED
-112 GYLPI
+112 GYFPV

-141 EYLKDI
+141 EYLEDI
-147 SEVPQKDKYAV
+147 SNIPQKDKYAV

-170 EILAALQKE
+170 EILAAMQKE
-179 REGEYKVERTIC
+179 RMGEYRVERTIC

-203 LAGEVDAFIVIGG
+203 LAGEVDAFVVVGG

-226 ELVASKCPKAYHIE
+226 ELVAGKCPKAYHIE
-240 TAAELEQ
+240 TAAELDAD
-247 EMFRDCIKIG
+247 MFRDCIKIG

-272 IVAMENMDFESLLA
+272 IVAMENMDFGSLLA
-286 QSEEVNVYPGKIV
+286 QSEEVSVYPGKV
-299 EATVIQLDKDGVYV
+299 LEATVIQLDKDGVYV

-338 ATIKVGDKVEVK
+338 ATIKVGDVVEVK

-364 KIKAERD
+364 KVKAERD

-426 VEDFTGYVGQE
+426 VEDFTGYIGQE
-437 LEAEIIEVDLEK
+437 MEAEIIEVDLEK

-501 TVPGKVVKIA
+501 AVAGKVIKVA

-535 RNAKPEVDT
+535 RNAKAEE
-544 HAVNVAQRTRIR
+544 VAQV
-556 FGIETDMQ
+556 GDE
-564 VVLTKRFHS
+564 VEV
-573 VNDIE
+573 
-578 FDFRVYA
+578 
-585 QIKLFIK
+585 FIK
-592 AQGLII
+592 KIDRENKRVALSIK
-598 FASATC
+598 ATQEDPWK
-604 VYTLPFHVFRVPR
+604 VEAGKLNVGEIVEVEVLRFLPFGAIVKISDKVEGLVHISEIAEER
-617 IPFRPELFEKRAVRF
+617 IAKADD
-632 VCNRFHTRRQSV
+632 
-644 NHVLTDYRYDV
+644 VLEAGQIVKAQVLKMDLEGKKIGLSIVKAAQAAEQAEY
-655 VIRQES
+655 S
-661 SPICRKRYKPFIRL
+661 SYLNGSEGLTQDLSEQL
-675 QVFRVAASNA
+675 Q
-685 RFFLR
+685 
-690 YPLFRF
+690 
-696 NAHKRYKRVR
+696 
-706 FFYAVPLRQQQR
+706 
-718 FEGIG
+718 
-723 NRVHSLEINRLIL
+723 
-736 GVRVGNL
+736 
-743 RHVVRVI
+743 
-750 RVQACGKRVYRFV
+750 
-763 NGNIIRVRSKRRKRC
+763 
-778 VRRV
+778 